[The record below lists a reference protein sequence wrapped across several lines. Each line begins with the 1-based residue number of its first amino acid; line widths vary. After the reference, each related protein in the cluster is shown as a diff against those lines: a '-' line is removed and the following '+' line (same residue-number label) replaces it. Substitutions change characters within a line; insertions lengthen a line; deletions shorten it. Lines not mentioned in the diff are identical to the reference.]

1 MTSVVYVAEGTMF
14 DNFVISPVDG
24 GRAWE
29 YALYGDEAYPSGELV
44 AVSARRYPRPED
56 CDAAIGE
63 LFNRY
68 EFEMTVRQRHDGQWG
83 WELSKAGRPLLVSPR
98 THASPKSCGY
108 AIRRIKRLID
118 DLARSMGPT
127 R

>member
-1 MTSVVYVAEGTMF
+1 ML

-24 GRAWE
+24 GRAWK
-29 YALYGDEAYPSGELV
+29 YAVHGDARELV
-44 AVSARRYPRPED
+44 AVSARQYPRRED
-56 CDAAIGE
+56 CDAAIAE

-68 EFEMTVRQRHDGQWG
+68 EFAMTVRQRHDGQWS

-98 THASPKSCGY
+98 THSSPKSCGY

-118 DLARSMGPT
+118 DLARTTGPT